1 MSQSNKN
8 IFFEVLKSLIV
19 SILKLLTLLLAYSCK
34 LSGTILLK
42 TGEFLEKLL
51 AK

>member
-1 MSQSNKN
+1 MSQPNKN
-8 IFFEVLKSLIV
+8 IFFEILKSLIV
-19 SILKLLTLLLAYSCK
+19 SVLKLLTLLFAYSCK
-34 LSGTILLK
+34 LSGAILLK

>member
-19 SILKLLTLLLAYSCK
+19 STLKLMTLLFAYSCK

>member
-1 MSQSNKN
+1 MSQSNKH

-19 SILKLLTLLLAYSCK
+19 SVLKLLTLLFAYFCK
-34 LSGTILLK
+34 FSGTILLK